1 VKILVDNEREQ
12 VVDRDYLYVAML
24 KGLLEDKG
32 FAVTVTNV
40 FEPSYFEDPA
50 MVGIFK
56 AFKNHLDTYNTLP
69 DKDIVINS
77 VPRDIKDEVV
87 GILTETETTD
97 FDVAKNYDWLR
108 RQTNIYLKQR
118 AIKQS
123 IIKSVDVIDKNGD
136 YDEIK
141 RLVETA
147 LCKDI
152 NINLGLDYFGTM
164 KERLTRIF
172 TSSDNRIKTYYPTLD
187 ELFNGGYP
195 PYTLNMFIAKI
206 HGHKSNIMTNIVSRQ
221 VMNGIKV
228 GLATLE
234 MSENIYAQ
242 RFDANLTNLDIN
254 RIYHNQSV
262 RTQFIKNIKDVRE
275 KATGSLWIKEYPTG
289 QATVADFRRWLRELK
304 MRGIDIEILFC
315 DYLALMKT
323 EGKSAGDL
331 YRDGKSISEELRA
344 VGFEFGIP
352 IVTVAQI
359 NRSGTFLDFDSLD
372 MNSIAESF
380 GIGATADSVLI
391 QGSDSDD
398 MIYKNELKWK
408 VVKNRL
414 GGRVGSI
421 GKWYFDSKSLRI
433 YDELE
438 FSKWVDDVSMSGDSR
453 DTVER
458 AVR

>member
-1 VKILVDNEREQ
+1 MKILVDNEREQ

>member
-1 VKILVDNEREQ
+1 VKTLVDNEREQ

-152 NINLGLDYFGTM
+152 DINLGLDYFGTM

-234 MSENIYAQ
+234 MSEDIYAQ

-262 RTQFIKNIKDVRE
+262 RNQFIKNIKDVRE

-331 YRDGKSISEELRA
+331 YRDGKAISEELRA

-359 NRSGTFLDFDSLD
+359 NRSGTFLDFESLD

-438 FSKWVDDVSMSGDSR
+438 MEKWIEDAKVSNDAR
-453 DTVER
+453 EALER
-458 AVR
+458 QVR

>member
-1 VKILVDNEREQ
+1 
-12 VVDRDYLYVAML
+12 VDREYLYVAML
-24 KGLLEDKG
+24 KGLLQDKG
-32 FAVTVTNV
+32 FAVTVTCV
-40 FEPSYFEDPA
+40 FEPSYFEEPA
-50 MVGIFK
+50 MVGIFNS
-56 AFKNHLDTYNTLP
+56 FKTHLDTYNTLP
-69 DKDIVINS
+69 DKDIVVNS
-77 VPRDIKDEVV
+77 VPRDVREEVV
-87 GILTETETTD
+87 GLFNEVESTD
-97 FDVAKNYDWLR
+97 FDIARNYDWLLD
-108 RQTNIYLKQR
+108 QTNKYLKER

-123 IIKSVDVIDKNGD
+123 IIKSVDVIDKNGN

-152 NINLGLDYFGTM
+152 NIDLGLDYFGTM

-172 TSSDNRIKTYYPTLD
+172 TASDNRIKTYYPTLD
-187 ELFNGGYP
+187 ELFNGGFP

-206 HGHKSNIMTNIVSRQ
+206 HGHKSNIMGNIISRQ
-221 VMNGIKV
+221 VMNGVKV

-234 MSENIYAQ
+234 MSEDIYAQ

-254 RIYHNQSV
+254 RIYHNSTV
-262 RTQFIKNIKDVRE
+262 RSQFVKSINDVR
-275 KATGSLWIKEYPTG
+275 KNATGTLWIKEYPTG
-289 QATVADFRRWLRELK
+289 KATVSDFRRWLRELK
-304 MRGIDIEILFC
+304 MRGIDLEILFC

-438 FSKWVDDVSMSGDSR
+438 MDRWIEDAKISNDAREAF
-453 DTVER
+453 ER
-458 AVR
+458 PVR

>member
-1 VKILVDNEREQ
+1 MVDNEREQ

-141 RLVETA
+141 KLVETA

-234 MSENIYAQ
+234 MSEDIYAQ

-262 RTQFIKNIKDVRE
+262 RNQFIKNIKDVRE

-414 GGRVGSI
+414 GGRVGMI
-421 GKWYFDSKSLRI
+421 GKWYFDGKSLRI

-438 FSKWVDDVSMSGDSR
+438 FSKWVDDVSMSGDNR

-458 AVR
+458 TVR

>member
-1 VKILVDNEREQ
+1 
-12 VVDRDYLYVAML
+12 
-24 KGLLEDKG
+24 
-32 FAVTVTNV
+32 
-40 FEPSYFEDPA
+40 
-50 MVGIFK
+50 
-56 AFKNHLDTYNTLP
+56 
-69 DKDIVINS
+69 
-77 VPRDIKDEVV
+77 
-87 GILTETETTD
+87 
-97 FDVAKNYDWLR
+97 
-108 RQTNIYLKQR
+108 
-118 AIKQS
+118 
-123 IIKSVDVIDKNGD
+123 
-136 YDEIK
+136 
-141 RLVETA
+141 
-147 LCKDI
+147 
-152 NINLGLDYFGTM
+152 
-164 KERLTRIF
+164 
-172 TSSDNRIKTYYPTLD
+172 
-187 ELFNGGYP
+187 
-195 PYTLNMFIAKI
+195 
-206 HGHKSNIMTNIVSRQ
+206 
-221 VMNGIKV
+221 
-228 GLATLE
+228 
-234 MSENIYAQ
+234 MSEDIYAQ
-242 RFDANLTNLDIN
+242 RFDANLANLDIN

-414 GGRVGSI
+414 GGRVGMI
-421 GKWYFDSKSLRI
+421 GKWYFDGKSLRI

-438 FSKWVDDVSMSGDSR
+438 FSKWVDDVSMSGDNR

-458 AVR
+458 TVR